1 MSERQL
7 QTDGDWLT
15 MMDDAFATG
24 DPTAPAEELHGN
36 GAGSA
41 KPDASSGWYYLTGDA
56 PQGPY
61 PLEQLLRPLRTG
73 ALGPDTMVWA
83 PGMSDWQP
91 ATAVPA
97 LAGRVGAPRSMTS
110 AEAVA
115 WSASPRPWHRWLA
128 RLIDLFVAG
137 FVTGALIE
145 MIDPGSPLFESD
157 ALLTVVVM
165 AVWVIL
171 ESVLLHAFGTT
182 PGKALFN
189 IRLRR
194 ADGRML
200 KIDEALIRSLRVWV
214 FGLGLGL
221 PLVNLIAMALA
232 HGRLKREGQTSWDEK
247 GELAV
252 EHGPVGAGR
261 VAGIV
266 LTLLFCLTVVAL
278 SSGA

>member
-15 MMDDAFATG
+15 MMDDALATD
-24 DPTAPAEELHGN
+24 DPTAPGEELHEN

-41 KPDASSGWYYLTGDA
+41 EPASSSGWYYLTGEA

-61 PLEQLLRPLRTG
+61 PLEQLLRPLSTG
-73 ALGPDTMVWA
+73 ALAADTLVWA
-83 PGMSDWQP
+83 PGMRDWQP

-97 LAGRVGAPRSMTS
+97 LAGRVASPASD
-110 AEAVA
+110 EAVA
-115 WSASPRPWHRWLA
+115 WSSSPRPWHRWLA

-194 ADGRML
+194 TDGRML
-200 KIDEALIRSLRVWV
+200 KIDEALTRSLRVWV
-214 FGLGLGL
+214 LGLGLGL
-221 PLVNLIAMALA
+221 PLLNLIAMALA

-247 GELAV
+247 GQLSV
-252 EHGPVGAGR
+252 EHGPVGPGR
-261 VAGIV
+261 VTGIV
-266 LTLLFCLTVVAL
+266 LTLLFSLVMIAL